1 MTADAKGSRTPADL
15 KQPQSGQEHG
25 PPTGGGDQA
34 TPTAEKLRHATELYR
49 TGRVADAERVCRGI
63 LEAEPGNVRAWV
75 LCAQATAE
83 LGDVKGGVALL
94 QTALRVRPD
103 SVAVL
108 NGLAALSLRLGQLDA
123 ARAACHRALAVDP
136 NNVAANFNLGRI
148 QDAAGRPADSVV
160 AYRRAIELNPG
171 LTAAQLPLAVAL
183 HRLGRLEEA
192 MAAYRCVPAGDPAQ
206 SVALFNLGMLHQG
219 RDELAE
225 AASAYAQAIEIKP
238 ADTAPRLQLGNV
250 FHAMGRFDDAVDT
263 YRRLLALK
271 PDMAEAHGNLAMALW
286 ARGDAA
292 GALAACDE
300 GLRQRP
306 GDTAIIAFKTVLL
319 YEAGDG
325 DGARV
330 LVDFDRFLKSTRIA
344 PPAGFDNL
352 ADFNA
357 AIARFAL
364 QHPTLVQEPRNNAT
378 KDGKHTADL
387 LAVTKGPMAALA
399 QAIETAVL
407 QYLQGLPQDLAHPFA
422 AHRPANWRLS
432 AWAVVMEGQGYQ
444 VPHIHPQAW
453 LSGVYYAK
461 VPPGIAAADTEHA
474 GWIEF
479 GEPLPEFRCSKRP
492 DLRLIRP
499 EEGLMLLFPSYF
511 YHRTLQFHA
520 RETRISFAFDIV
532 RAA

>member
-1 MTADAKGSRTPADL
+1 M
-15 KQPQSGQEHG
+15 QPKSGREHG
-25 PPTGGGDQA
+25 PTTGSGGQDKPRADSLQQ
-34 TPTAEKLRHATELYR
+34 ATELYR
-49 TGRVADAERVCRGI
+49 TGRTVDAERMCRSI
-63 LEAEPGNVRAWV
+63 LAAEPGNVRAWV
-75 LCAQATAE
+75 LWAQATTE
-83 LGDVKGGVALL
+83 LGDVKGGVELL
-94 QTALRVRPD
+94 QAALRIRPD
-103 SVAVL
+103 SVAAL
-108 NGLAALSLRLGQLDA
+108 NGLAALLLRLGQLDA
-123 ARAACHRALAVDP
+123 ARAACRRSLAVEP
-136 NNVAANFNLGRI
+136 NNVAANFNLGQI
-148 QDAAGRPADSVV
+148 EDAAGRPADSVV
-160 AYRRAIELNPG
+160 AYRHAIELNPDF
-171 LTAAQLPLAVAL
+171 TAAQLPLAVAL
-183 HRLGRLEEA
+183 HRLGRLDEA
-192 MAAYRCVPAGDPAQ
+192 IAAYRCVPAGDPAQ

-219 RDELAE
+219 RDELAA
-225 AASAYAQAIEIKP
+225 AASAYARAIEIKP
-238 ADTAPRLQLGNV
+238 ADAAPRLQLGNV

-263 YRRLLALK
+263 YRRLLVLK

-286 ARGDAA
+286 AQGDAA
-292 GALAACDE
+292 GALAVCDE
-300 GLRQRP
+300 GLRRHL
-306 GDTAIIAFKTVLL
+306 GDTAIVAFKTVLL
-319 YEAGDG
+319 YEVGDG

-387 LAVTKGPMAALA
+387 LAGPKGPMAALA
-399 QAIETAVL
+399 QVIESAVL
-407 QYLQGLPQDLAHPFA
+407 QYLQGLPQDFAHPFA
-422 AHRPANWRLS
+422 AHRPASWRLS

-453 LSGVYYAK
+453 LSGVYYAR

-479 GEPLPEFRCSKRP
+479 GEPLPEFRCTRRP

-511 YHRTLQFHA
+511 YHRTLPFHA
-520 RETRISFAFDIV
+520 RETRISFAFDVV
-532 RAA
+532 RAAS